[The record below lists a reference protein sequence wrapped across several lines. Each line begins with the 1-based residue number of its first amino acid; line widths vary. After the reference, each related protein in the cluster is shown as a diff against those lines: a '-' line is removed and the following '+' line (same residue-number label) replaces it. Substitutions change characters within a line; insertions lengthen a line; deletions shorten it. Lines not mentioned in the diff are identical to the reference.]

1 MHAKNGRPIRIESG
15 LPGYPRGMNHLLIH
29 AACDRFLASRGITAA
44 DPTSR
49 RHGWLFG
56 HKRRAAK

>member
-1 MHAKNGRPIRIESG
+1 MHAKNGRPMRIEPG

-29 AACDRFLASRGITAA
+29 AACDRFLASRGLTS

-49 RHGWLFG
+49 RNAWLFG
-56 HKRRAAK
+56 KRRAAK

>member
-1 MHAKNGRPIRIESG
+1 MHAKNGRPIKIEGG

-29 AACDRFLASRGITAA
+29 AACDRFLASRGLIT

-49 RHGWLFG
+49 RHAWLFG
-56 HKRRAAK
+56 AKRRAAK